1 MTLRV
6 IGPVILV
13 VCGLLFLLSVPDSV
27 CAAGSC
33 PDLPSGGGQTM
44 SATAKTMVTN
54 CPVTDGKYV
63 RPFTT
68 MRLDAIATASG
79 QCQLVF
85 ADDRGVCVP
94 SAHTQE
100 RTINH
105 IYSWVDITSQYLNG
119 TYEVGNVFD
128 STGFGHVLDT
138 TASTSTGPMTF
149 GIGSPGEYFLH
160 FQANINMTVCNIL
173 PGTTPTVDIMVHAR
187 TTFHKGQRINGSLVG
202 ATNLLNSGVG
212 YYHFWGSDPLE
223 TDDWGGAEST
233 NQLIQTVGAQ
243 WFQSHPTP
251 QIGIGDISREN
262 GGPFRNLTTYAL
274 EHDEHQNGLDFD
286 VRYVGKNG
294 YQGPL
299 DLSKANDFSNYDKAL
314 TIELLN
320 RFATNASLYRFIVD
334 PKAGISSADV
344 PGVTILIDKKGKHRH
359 HFHVSLVD
367 PDGPDSNNC
376 P

>member
-1 MTLRV
+1 M
-6 IGPVILV
+6 
-13 VCGLLFLLSVPDSV
+13 
-27 CAAGSC
+27 AA
-33 PDLPSGGGQTM
+33 
-44 SATAKTMVTN
+44 N
-54 CPVTDGKYV
+54 CSVTDGKYV

-68 MRLDAIATASG
+68 VRLDAIATASG

-187 TTFHKGQRINGSLVG
+187 TTFHKGQRTNGSLVG

-212 YYHFWGSDPLE
+212 YYHFWGTDPP
-223 TDDWGGAEST
+223 TDKDDWGGAEST
-233 NQLIQTVGAQ
+233 IQLIQTVGAQ

-262 GGPFRNLTTYAL
+262 GGPFWHLTTNVL

-286 VRYVGKNG
+286 VRYVRNDGKDLG
-294 YQGPL
+294 L
-299 DLSKANDFSNYDKAL
+299 DLSVPNQKKLYSKVL
-314 TIELLN
+314 TLELL
-320 RFATNASLYRFIVD
+320 RLFAANGSLSRIIVD
-334 PKAGISSADV
+334 PNAGILSADV
-344 PGVTILIDKKGKHRH
+344 PGVTILVDKKGTHRD